1 MSEIPYVPADS
12 ETGAFDRAYK
22 LMKAGYDAL
31 PERNRK
37 RLSLRDV
44 DQLTA
49 HLRYHYIQAEY
60 RRRCAVAGA
69 PALQWTLTPPS
80 EPGWYWI
87 EGEDDPSEVFPMADR
102 EELFVCRQDE
112 RGDKVFCVVADV
124 QLKWSGPLR
133 PPPIPLPG
141 ESE

>member
-1 MSEIPYVPADS
+1 MSELTQIDQQDID
-12 ETGAFDRAYK
+12 ETIGDLFDRIFA
-22 LMKAGYDAL
+22 
-31 PERNRK
+31 
-37 RLSLRDV
+37 
-44 DQLTA
+44 
-49 HLRYHYIQAEY
+49 
-60 RRRCAVAGA
+60 RREA
-69 PALQWTLTPPS
+69 PLYTWTDDPPT

-133 PPPIPLPG
+133 PPPILLPG
-141 ESE
+141 EPE